1 MENWAVQGFQIQ
13 KKSWPNK
20 VRWWDKV
27 VNSHKAEIIT
37 WGKQYRWDSSQG
49 LWMSSEENTKEWCR
63 RRFWNI
69 LAQDFIIWLSWRMLV
84 VKHIYLCQCNQGI
97 MTKYSNSVGRCSIT
111 MIMMH
116 SWDVWLQCWYNK
128 MMDEMVH
135 MTRCNCHDADPMMHT
150 PWCKDD
156 NALVWYSPWDAWVW
170 CTHIWV
176 EDAHDTYP
184 VPILSEL
191 NLVNL
196 TLLSEVRIVRTLV
209 TLHKRGLQWVMLHI
223 PWHQCAPSG
232 SIMWL
237 QRTWGPRFHR
247 GIMVMWLK
255 HHHKKSRVA
264 TQ

>member
-1 MENWAVQGFQIQ
+1 
-13 KKSWPNK
+13 
-20 VRWWDKV
+20 
-27 VNSHKAEIIT
+27 
-37 WGKQYRWDSSQG
+37 
-49 LWMSSEENTKEWCR
+49 
-63 RRFWNI
+63 
-69 LAQDFIIWLSWRMLV
+69 MLV

-135 MTRCNCHDADPMMHT
+135 MTWCICHDADPMMHT

-156 NALVWYSPWDAWVW
+156 DALVWYSPWDAWVW

-209 TLHKRGLQWVMLHI
+209 RLHKRGLQWVMSHI

-237 QRTWGPRFHR
+237 QRTWGPRFGH
-247 GIMVMWLK
+247 GIMVM
-255 HHHKKSRVA
+255 
-264 TQ
+264 